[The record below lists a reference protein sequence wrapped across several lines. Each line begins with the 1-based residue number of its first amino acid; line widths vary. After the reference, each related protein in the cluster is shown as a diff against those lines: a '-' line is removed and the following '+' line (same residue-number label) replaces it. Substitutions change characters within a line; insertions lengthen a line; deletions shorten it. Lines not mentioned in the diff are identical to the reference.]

1 MPDFFRAYW
10 LAVRRW
16 PMYSGL
22 ILLVLLGFGW
32 TGLHGARILG
42 DDNESTES
50 ADGSPGNSLTGRGS
64 SHHGHGTYY
73 HK

>member
-1 MPDFFRAYW
+1 MPDFFRPYW
-10 LAVRRW
+10 LAIRRW

-22 ILLVLLGFGW
+22 ILLILLGFGW
-32 TGLHGARILG
+32 TGLRGARILG

-50 ADGSPGNSLTGRGS
+50 AGGAGNSLTGRGG
-64 SHHGHGTYY
+64 SHGGHGTFY